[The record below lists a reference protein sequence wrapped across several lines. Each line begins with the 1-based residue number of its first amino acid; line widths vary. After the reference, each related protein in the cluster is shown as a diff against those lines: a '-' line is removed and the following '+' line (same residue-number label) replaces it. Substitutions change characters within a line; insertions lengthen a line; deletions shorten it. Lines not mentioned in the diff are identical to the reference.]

1 MIEHKGERN
10 WTAQWIGRA
19 ETTLLNWKSPVLPAP
34 YLRKTFTYYG
44 NGVKATVAIC
54 GLGYYELYIN
64 GRKVGD
70 HVLDPVVTHYDCR
83 VSYVTYDVTEYLKQ
97 GENVIGVILG
107 NGWYNSHT
115 ADSWHFDKAPWRDY
129 PKLLFELDID
139 DSLLVVS
146 DTSWKVSSGPI
157 VFDGLRN
164 GETYDAR
171 LELTGW
177 LEPDYDDREWIAA
190 AGVAAPGGVIEA
202 QTMPPCK
209 VMRTFSVEKQWTL
222 PSGDIVYDVGQNI
235 AGWVRIT
242 VSGEAGTELIIK
254 YSELLGDDNDIDQT
268 RIASL
273 VHSGDFQT
281 DRYILKGIGQEI
293 WEPRF
298 TYHGFA
304 YLTISGVD
312 NVTIDKVEAR
322 VVYTAFEHSGQFSCS
337 DETLNRLQAC
347 TVNSYLSNFVGI
359 PTDCPHREKNGWTGD
374 AQLAVETGLFN
385 FSAASAYN
393 QWMNSFVDVQ
403 RPSGQLPGIIPS
415 AGWGF
420 NWGSGPAWDSAFL
433 VIPWNVYLFTGDSS
447 AIEQHYN
454 AMKKYVDYCRSRSPE
469 NIALF
474 GLGDWC
480 HVDRSRIVDPALTST
495 AYYYFMCTLMAKF
508 AAITGR
514 SDALKS
520 YKDLTQCIKKSFNA
534 KFYRGNGIYAN
545 GEQTALGCALYY
557 SLVED
562 AEKTVVLSKLVEAV
576 KNNDY
581 KVDFGILGAKYIP
594 RVLADNG
601 EVEAAYRL
609 ITQPHFPGWG
619 HWLERG
625 ATTLWEN
632 WDGTASQNHIMFGDI
647 SAWMYQYLAG
657 IVLDETQPGFKHL
670 TIKPCSVSKLEWV
683 KASCDTAQGR
693 VSSTWEKS
701 ASRFKLEVEIPQNS
715 TATVIMPDGQ
725 ANEIIS
731 GKHCFECSII

>member
-1 MIEHKGERN
+1 MIEHNDVRN
-10 WTAQWIGRA
+10 WAAQWIGRA
-19 ETTLLNWKSPVLPAP
+19 ETTLLNWKSAVLPAP
-34 YLRKTFTYYG
+34 YLRKIFTYDG
-44 NGVKATVAIC
+44 NDAKATVAIC

-70 HVLDPVVTHYDCR
+70 HVLDPVVTHYDRR
-83 VSYVTYDVTEYLKQ
+83 VGYVTYDVTEYLKL

-115 ADSWHFDKAPWRDY
+115 ADSWHFDRAPWRDY
-129 PKLLFELDID
+129 PKLLLELMVDN
-139 DSLLVVS
+139 SLLVVS
-146 DTSWKVSSGPI
+146 DTSWKVFSGPI
-157 VFDGLRN
+157 IFDGLRN
-164 GETYDAR
+164 GEIYDAR

-209 VMRTFSVEKQWTL
+209 VMRTFPVEKQWKL
-222 PSGDIVYDVGQNI
+222 PSGEIVYDVGQNI

-254 YSELLGDDNDIDQT
+254 YSELLGDDNNIDQAG
-268 RIASL
+268 IASL
-273 VHSGDFQT
+273 VYSGEFQT
-281 DRYILKGIGQEI
+281 DRYIMKGIGQET

-304 YLTISGVD
+304 YLTISGAD
-312 NVTIDKVEAR
+312 NVTIDMVEAR

-347 TVNSYLSNFVGI
+347 TVNSYLGNFVGI

-385 FSAASAYN
+385 FSAASSYN
-393 QWMNSFVDVQ
+393 QWIDSFADVQ

-433 VIPWNVYLFTGDSS
+433 IIPWNVYLFTGDSS
-447 AIEQHYN
+447 AIEQHYG
-454 AMKKYVDYCRSRSPE
+454 AMKKYVDYCRSRSPD

-480 HVDRSRIVDPALTST
+480 HVDRSRIVNPALTST
-495 AYYYFMCTLMAKF
+495 AYYYFMCVLMAKF
-508 AAITGR
+508 AEITGR
-514 SDALKS
+514 SDDLKS
-520 YKDLTQCIKKSFNA
+520 YKDLARRIKKSFNA
-534 KFYRGNGIYAN
+534 EFYRGNGIYAN

-557 SLVED
+557 SLVEEV
-562 AEKTVVLSKLVEAV
+562 EKTAVLSKLVEAV

-601 EVEAAYRL
+601 EVEAAYSL

-632 WDGTASQNHIMFGDI
+632 WNGAASQNHIMFGDI

-657 IVLDETQPGFKHL
+657 IIPDETQPGFKHL
-670 TIKPCSVSKLEWV
+670 TIKPCPVSNLEWV
-683 KASCDTAQGR
+683 KASCDTALGR
-693 VSSTWEKS
+693 VTSSWEKS

-715 TATVIMPDGQ
+715 TATLIMPDGEVH
-725 ANEIIS
+725 EITL
-731 GKHCFECSII
+731 GKHCFESLIS